1 MNKNIEKKIKL
12 YSVKVIYSKDKKEAS
27 KFSNLGRWFTK
38 ERNQLNIRKLHHNI
52 KL

>member
-12 YSVKVIYSKDKKEAS
+12 YSVKVIYSKDKKEA
-27 KFSNLGRWFTK
+27 NLGRWFTK